1 MDMKK
6 RYKHTINRIR
16 VGRIIIFTGIL
27 LMMQQHAAAQES
39 MLSPFGMMAISDNY
53 SLRYGIWRSDKT
65 ASRGTVI
72 LLSGRTEFMEKYAEI
87 IGELQQRG
95 FDVYSFDW
103 RGQGLSSR
111 MLLNRHKGF
120 VKTYDNYISDLAVFV
135 DKIVKPQAVSPLIIL
150 AHSMGG
156 HIALRYLHE
165 HHGAIER
172 AVLVSPMIDILTPPF
187 PRWFARGIA
196 RLADKAGWGQAYAID
211 SGDYSPE
218 DEKFEGNL
226 LTSDP
231 VRFMDEKRA
240 IKENQGLALGGVT
253 YGWLSATFESI
264 DILAAPG
271 FGKEI
276 TIPILMVSA
285 GSDKIV
291 SLDAQQSICARLQQ
305 CRSKVIPEA
314 RHEILKETDAV
325 RSVFWDE
332 FDGFTTAP
340 AIPDLQ

>member
-1 MDMKK
+1 M
-6 RYKHTINRIR
+6 NRMR
-16 VGRIIIFTGIL
+16 VGRIIIFIGIL
-27 LMMQQHAAAQES
+27 LMMKQHSAAQES
-39 MLSPFGMMAISDNY
+39 MLSPFGMMTTSDNY
-53 SLRYGIWRSDKT
+53 SLRYGIWRSDKA

-72 LLSGRTEFMEKYAEI
+72 LLSGRTEFMEKYAETI
-87 IGELQQRG
+87 SELQQRG

-111 MLLNRHKGF
+111 MLSNRHKGF
-120 VKTYDNYISDLAVFV
+120 VKTYDDYISDLTVFV
-135 DKIVKPQAVSPLIIL
+135 DKIVRPQAVSPLIIL

-156 HIALRYLHE
+156 HIAMRYLHK
-165 HHGAIER
+165 HQGAIER
-172 AVLVSPMIDILTPPF
+172 AILVSPMIDILTSPF
-187 PRWFARGIA
+187 PRWFARGITRMA
-196 RLADKAGWGQAYAID
+196 GQAGWDKGYAIG
-211 SGDYSPE
+211 SGGYSTE

-240 IKENQGLALGGVT
+240 IQENPDLALGGVT

-276 TIPILMVSA
+276 TIPILIVSA

-291 SLDAQQSICARLQQ
+291 SLEAQQSICARLKQ
-305 CRSKVIPEA
+305 CRSKVVPEA

-325 RSVFWDE
+325 RSIFWDE
-332 FDGFTTAP
+332 FDKFTAG
-340 AIPDLQ
+340 PDRLELQ

>member
-16 VGRIIIFTGIL
+16 VGRIIIFAGVL
-27 LMMQQHAAAQES
+27 LMMQQHSAAQES
-39 MLSPFGMMAISDNY
+39 MLSPFGMMTTSDNY
-53 SLRYGIWRSDKT
+53 SLRYGIWRSDKA

-72 LLSGRTEFMEKYAEI
+72 LLSGRTEFMEKYAETI
-87 IGELQQRG
+87 SELQQRG

-111 MLLNRHKGF
+111 MLSNRHKGF
-120 VKTYDNYISDLAVFV
+120 VKTYDDYISDLAVFV

-156 HIALRYLHE
+156 HIAMRYLHK
-165 HHGAIER
+165 HQGAIER
-172 AVLVSPMIDILTPPF
+172 AILVSPMIDILTSPF
-187 PRWFARGIA
+187 PRWFARGITRIA
-196 RLADKAGWGQAYAID
+196 GKAGWDQDYAVG
-211 SGDYSPE
+211 SGDYSSE

-240 IKENQGLALGGVT
+240 IKENPDLALGGAT
-253 YGWLSATFESI
+253 YGWLSATFASI
-264 DILAAPG
+264 EILAASG
-271 FGKEI
+271 FGQEI

-325 RSVFWDE
+325 RSIFWVNSK
-332 FDGFTTAP
+332 G
-340 AIPDLQ
+340 LL

>member
-1 MDMKK
+1 MVVI
-6 RYKHTINRIR
+6 YKFIDNRIR
-16 VGRIIIFTGIL
+16 VGRIILFTGVL
-27 LMMQQHAAAQES
+27 LMMQPHAAAQES
-39 MLSPFGMMAISDNY
+39 MLSPFGMMTTRDNY
-53 SLRYGIWRSDKT
+53 SLRYGIWRSDKA
-65 ASRGTVI
+65 ASRGTVV
-72 LLSGRTEFMEKYAEI
+72 LLSGRTEFMEKYTEI

-111 MLLNRHKGF
+111 MLSNRHKGF
-120 VKTYDNYISDLAVFV
+120 VRTYDDYISDLAVFV
-135 DKIVKPQAVSPLIIL
+135 DKLVKPQAVSPLIIL

-156 HIALRYLHE
+156 HIALRYLHK
-165 HHGAIER
+165 HQGAIER
-172 AVLVSPMIDILTPPF
+172 AILVSPMIDILTSPF
-187 PRWFARGIA
+187 PRWFAKGITRIA
-196 RLADKAGWGQAYAID
+196 GKAGWDQDYAVG
-211 SGDYSPE
+211 SGDYFSE

-240 IKENQGLALGGVT
+240 IKENPDLALGGVT
-253 YGWLSATFESI
+253 YGWLLATFASI

-271 FGKEI
+271 FGKDI

-291 SLDAQQSICARLQQ
+291 SLDAQQSICARLKQ
-305 CRSKVIPEA
+305 CRFKVIPKA

-325 RSVFWDE
+325 RSIFWDE
-332 FDGFTTAP
+332 FDGF
-340 AIPDLQ
+340 IVGYD

>member
-1 MDMKK
+1 MVGI
-6 RYKHTINRIR
+6 YKFVNNRIR
-16 VGRIIIFTGIL
+16 VGRIIIFTGVL

-39 MLSPFGMMAISDNY
+39 MLSPFGMMTTSDNY
-53 SLRYGIWRSDKT
+53 SLRYGIWHSDKA

-111 MLLNRHKGF
+111 MLSNRHKGF
-120 VKTYDNYISDLAVFV
+120 VKTYDDYSSDLAVFV

-156 HIALRYLHE
+156 HIALRYLYKHQ
-165 HHGAIER
+165 GAIER
-172 AVLVSPMIDILTPPF
+172 AILVSPMIDILTSPF
-187 PRWFARGIA
+187 PRWFAKGITRIA
-196 RLADKAGWGQAYAID
+196 GKAGWDQDYAVG

-231 VRFMDEKRA
+231 ARFMDEKRA
-240 IKENQGLALGGVT
+240 IKENPDLALGGVT
-253 YGWLSATFESI
+253 YGWLSASFASI

-291 SLDAQQSICARLQQ
+291 SLEAQKSICARLQQ
-305 CRSKVIPEA
+305 CRSKVIPKA

-332 FDGFTTAP
+332 FDKFTLSFP
-340 AIPDLQ
+340 

>member
-1 MDMKK
+1 
-6 RYKHTINRIR
+6 
-16 VGRIIIFTGIL
+16 
-27 LMMQQHAAAQES
+27 MQQHLTAQES
-39 MLSPFGMMAISDNY
+39 MLSPFGKMTTSDNY
-53 SLRYGIWRSDKT
+53 SLRYGIWRSDKA

-72 LLSGRTEFMEKYAEI
+72 LLNGRTEFMEKYAETI
-87 IGELQQRG
+87 SELQQRG

-111 MLLNRHKGF
+111 MLSNRHKGF
-120 VKTYDNYISDLAVFV
+120 VKTYDDYISDLAVFV
-135 DKIVKPQAVSPLIIL
+135 DEIVKPQAVSPLIIV

-156 HIALRYLHE
+156 HIAMRYLQKQQ
-165 HHGAIER
+165 GVIER
-172 AVLVSPMIDILTPPF
+172 AVLLSPMINILTSPF

-196 RLADKAGWGQAYAID
+196 RMAGKAGWDQEYAIS

-231 VRFMDEKRA
+231 VRFLDEKRA
-240 IKENQGLALGGVT
+240 IKKNPDLALGGVT
-253 YGWLSATFESI
+253 YRWLSATFASI
-264 DILAAPG
+264 DVLAAPG

-291 SLDAQQSICARLQQ
+291 SLEAQKSICARLQQ
-305 CRSKVIPEA
+305 CRSKVILEA
-314 RHEILKETDAV
+314 RHEILKETDVV
-325 RSVFWDE
+325 RSIFWDE
-332 FDGFTTAP
+332 FDKFTAG
-340 AIPDLQ
+340 PDSIGLQ